1 MTIRNKAKTKKVDLL
16 EMKSPE
22 RMQLIKE
29 LREKLQLKIA
39 EAKLWQSLLEVENLT
54 INGNTVYRGYEPP
67 TGFYLSN

>member
-1 MTIRNKAKTKKVDLL
+1 MTIRNKAKIKKVDLL

-22 RMQLIKE
+22 RMQLIEE

-54 INGNTVYRGYEPP
+54 INGNTVYRGCEPLN
-67 TGFYLSN
+67 GF